1 MTKYKKKQVGHLV
14 NMAFS
19 LVTIL
24 FCVFVAKVTAL
35 ADFEKNSLFII
46 FLASGLI
53 ALMVGNISFSIK
65 KLRYLATIKHKFVTE
80 E

>member
-1 MTKYKKKQVGHLV
+1 M